1 MTRLAGSAQS
11 TDASVPQQLP
21 LFPLP
26 DAVLFPKMP
35 LPLHVFEP
43 RYRQL
48 VAAALRG
55 DQMIGMT
62 LLRPGW
68 EGDYEGRPPIYA
80 HGCAGRLEQ
89 CERLDDGRFTLVLRG
104 VARFRIVEEHSGEAY
119 RVATVDPLVDECGDG
134 AVLERARQ
142 DVLKA
147 IVRADE
153 GASALMVQQDVAH
166 EVFVNAL
173 CQSLALEPV
182 EQQSLLACA
191 SILDRYQRLIEILD
205 FKRLEA
211 QQGGTA
217 SGSLH

>member
-1 MTRLAGSAQS
+1 MA
-11 TDASVPQQLP
+11 
-21 LFPLP
+21 
-26 DAVLFPKMP
+26 

-55 DQMIGMT
+55 DQIIGMT

-68 EGDYEGRPPIYA
+68 EGNYEGRPPVYA

-89 CERLDDGRFTLVLRG
+89 CQRLDDGRFTLVLRG
-104 VARFRIVEEHSGEAY
+104 VTRFRIVEEHAGEAY
-119 RVATVDPLVDECGDG
+119 RTATVDALVDECGD
-134 AVLERARQ
+134 AAAMEAARQ
-142 DVLKA
+142 SVLHA

-153 GASALMVQQDVAH
+153 GASTLMAQHDIAH

-182 EQQSLLACA
+182 ERQSLLDCG
-191 SILDRYQRLIEILD
+191 SILERYERLIEILD

-211 QQGGTA
+211 GLHGSS